1 MAERFWTPSRT
12 YDFKLIIKDRDYT
25 PDLQRVVIVT
35 SLTTPY
41 QTIMLDMFVDAND
54 MILDKIYGQDKLKLS
69 IRLLAQGETPIEE
82 IDFELM
88 LLNIN
93 YDILMKST
101 DQQERMKDRSAVQLT
116 TIGRK
121 PFQTMSSIVNSLATN
136 TTPSDMVGTLI
147 GTLQTG
153 PQTNIDQ
160 TKTNTD
166 SVDQILVPPMTFYKA
181 IRYLDEQFGIYQ
193 KATLGFGCLYD
204 NTIYL
209 KNLTEK
215 IKRTHTFTI
224 NYLATDT
231 KELRNITQGIDGKTF
246 YTWNAIETL
255 YKGNTVYSFLAPRHR
270 FVVKPRDLLFQNI
283 DVDIGSAVKD
293 YGLVSRDTKIFYDT
307 EILSDRRRVLHMD
320 HTGFEDSEFF
330 IHFPDLSDMSTLS
343 IEMTSKN
350 ITLLNFMF
358 VGEAAK
364 FNSKIPDYAQLA
376 GKYILKSSEL
386 RFERLRD
393 WEAYATVNLIRTNR
407 ATI

>member
-1 MAERFWTPSRT
+1 MASRFWVPTRT
-12 YDFKLIIKDRDYT
+12 YDFKLVIKDKDYT
-25 PDLQRVVIVT
+25 ADLQRVVILT

-41 QTIMLDMFVDAND
+41 QTVLLDIFIDAND

-88 LLNIN
+88 LLNLN

-101 DQQERMKDRSAVQLT
+101 DQQQTMKDRSAVELT
-116 TIGRK
+116 TICRK
-121 PFQTMSSIVNSLATN
+121 PFQTMSSIVNSLATGA
-136 TTPSDMVGTLI
+136 TPISMITSLTE
-147 GTLQTG
+147 TLQTN
-153 PQTNIDQ
+153 PKIEIDQ
-160 TKTNTD
+160 TKLNTE
-166 SVDQILVPPMTFYKA
+166 VIDQILVPPTTFYKA
-181 IRYLDEQFGIYQ
+181 VNYLNMQFGIYQ
-193 KATLGFGCLYD
+193 KATVGFGCLYD

-224 NYLATDT
+224 DYLATDA
-231 KELRNITQGIDGKTF
+231 KEMKTITQGIDGKTF
-246 YTWNAIETL
+246 YTWNTIETL

-270 FVVKPRDLLFQNI
+270 FVVKPINLLDQNI
-283 DVDIGSAVKD
+283 DVNIGTSAKD

-307 EILSDRRRVLHMD
+307 EILSDRRRVLHFD
-320 HTGFEDSEFF
+320 HTGYENSENF
-330 IHFPDLSDMSTLS
+330 ISFPDLADMSTLS
-343 IEMTSKN
+343 VELSSKN

-364 FNSKIPDYAQLA
+364 LNSKIPDYAQLA